1 VEVTRRKY
9 FIGACILGAALLF
22 KAGAPPFAIVM
33 GIVLAAF
40 LNWMRERRAVCK

>member
-1 VEVTRRKY
+1 MTTKY
-9 FIGACILGAALLF
+9 FIGACILVGGLLI
-22 KAGAPPFAIVM
+22 KAGAPPFAIAM

>member
-1 VEVTRRKY
+1 MTRRKY
-9 FIGACILGAALLF
+9 FIGACILGAGLLL
-22 KAGAPPFAIVM
+22 KAGAPLFAVVM